1 MPRLTLIQLFRI
13 YQDHNHLPVEEII
26 AELSRGRSPGTI
38 LIDLLNMSV
47 EGEENDG
54 GDGTVYDIQGLSS
67 LFVLGVSHIEA
78 KVAQNKWSLMV
89 TILSGINVWLARCA
103 STSNHDLF
111 NSYVQNIE
119 RELMDSDSD
128 EDDGGDY
135 LGDPFLRNLDLDNLE
150 NLRNQMQILVEA
162 LSHRELE
169 EALLASLTEQLRLA
183 ILSINALRDRLTMM
197 ISVQAARIQN
207 DFPPMT
213 SSPALDAHIW
223 SFIMD
228 DELAMEHLT
237 PTQAG
242 PAPANQNEEEE
253 KKE

>member
-13 YQDHNHLPVEEII
+13 YQNHDALPIEALI

-38 LIDLLNMSV
+38 LIDLLNMRV
-47 EGEENDG
+47 DNAVDDG
-54 GDGTVYDIQGLSS
+54 GDPLSDIDGLPS
-67 LFVLGVSHIEA
+67 LFALGVSHIEA
-78 KVAQNKWSLMV
+78 KVAQNKWRLIAAV
-89 TILSGINVWLARCA
+89 LSGINVWLTRCA
-103 STSNHDLF
+103 SCSNNVIF
-111 NSYVQNIE
+111 NSYLQNVI
-119 RELMDSDSD
+119 RDLRDDSSD
-128 EDDGGDY
+128 EEDDGGVPDNA
-135 LGDPFLRNLDLDNLE
+135 FLHNLDLDYLE
-150 NLRNQMQILVEA
+150 NLRNQMQIL
-162 LSHRELE
+162 SHGIAITDLD
-169 EALLASLTEQLRLA
+169 ANLLGNLTEQLRMA
-183 ILSINALRDRLTMM
+183 ILSINALRDRLTML

-253 KKE
+253 KKEQ